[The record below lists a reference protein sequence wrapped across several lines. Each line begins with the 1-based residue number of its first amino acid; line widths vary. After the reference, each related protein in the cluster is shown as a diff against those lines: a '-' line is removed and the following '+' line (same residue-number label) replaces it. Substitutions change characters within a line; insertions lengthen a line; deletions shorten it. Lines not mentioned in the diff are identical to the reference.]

1 MYAFDPAPAA
11 PDDAESSPTT
21 SYTTNTS
28 RVPIFDGKSEDS
40 TRRFPAF
47 HRNVIPQ
54 SLETVLEPGDM
65 LFMPPKWWHAMRSE
79 GEGVS
84 WSVSMWF

>member
-1 MYAFDPAPAA
+1 MYAFDPAASG
-11 PDDAESSPTT
+11 DATESTPTT

-28 RVPIFDGKSEDS
+28 RVPIFGGPSEDS
-40 TRRFPAF
+40 LKRFPAF
-47 HRNVIPQ
+47 HREVVPH
-54 SLETVLEPGDM
+54 SLEAVLEPGDL